1 MPDREPKEVERRIH
15 YLSIQCSPP
24 PGGCSLLGK
33 CFPTKLYPK
42 SQTLVLLR
50 AGSSVLAIMTMWAW
64 KTTILKKILSFSVY
78 KAILDI

>member
-24 PGGCSLLGK
+24 RGGCSLLGK
-33 CFPTKLYPK
+33 CSPTKLYPK